1 MEIKHKTFSAVTK
14 RWAVP
19 IAIVLLPGGFVLL
32 ALGWVYKIW
41 QSGKPVASVEVAEV
55 VNPPFSSAL
64 AKILAAASVKTQ
76 RAPAAPHENSVPRR
90 PRGQPADEPQEHAT
104 L

>member
-1 MEIKHKTFSAVTK
+1 MTK

-41 QSGKPVASVEVAEV
+41 QSGKPVAAVEVAEV
-55 VNPPFSSAL
+55 VTPPFSSAL
-64 AKILAAASVKTQ
+64 AKILTAASVKTQ
-76 RAPAAPHENSVPRR
+76 RAPAATRANPTPRR